1 MRLFARHHR
10 ARHAR
15 TPEAAK
21 GALPTPAPP
30 QAPPA
35 ESDPQPEP
43 SEHPILWSD
52 LLGAERDLGYYRLPD
67 LAASVW
73 CADVAEEDI
82 PGAVAEI
89 VGPHA
94 HEHYLGRW
102 IDPVAYDLMTSTQAQ
117 EAAVQYLLGAL
128 FEARQMS
135 D

>member
-21 GALPTPAPP
+21 DAVPTAALP
-30 QAPPA
+30 QAPSV
-35 ESDPQPEP
+35 ESDPQPEVG
-43 SEHPILWSD
+43 EHPILWSD
-52 LLGAERDLGYYRLPD
+52 LLGAERDLGYYRLPN
-67 LAASVW
+67 LAESVW
-73 CADVAEEDI
+73 CANVAEEDI
-82 PGAVAEI
+82 PGAVAQI
-89 VGPHA
+89 VGPGA

-102 IDPVAYDLMTSTQAQ
+102 IDPVAYDLMTSAQAQ